1 MSPPTSSAVADN
13 SPNAPVAGIEGEP
26 NSQPARPSWRET
38 LRSLWD
44 RRVLAM
50 LFLGFTAGLPILL
63 IFSSLSLWLVEAGVE
78 RRAVTFFSW
87 AALGY
92 SFKFIWA
99 PLVDRLPLPL
109 LTRWL
114 GRRRAYLL
122 LSQVGVISAI
132 VGMAS
137 TDPASGG
144 ASLTA
149 MALFAVMLGFMSA
162 TQDIVIDAYRIEIA
176 PPEQQGVLSSA
187 YIAGYRIGMIVAGAG
202 ALFLAA
208 HWGSARDVYVYTAW
222 QQAYLVM
229 ALAMGVGV
237 ITTFLVREPVV
248 AEREPEPSGA
258 HARLLAVFVCAVLAF
273 VGVFWAWGHWLSPT
287 APGPFLGLLVEA
299 LRMGAALGAAF
310 GVGAL
315 MVHAGL
321 ASREQAR
328 QTWVMPVLDFFRRY
342 GTRTAWLL
350 LALIGLYRISD
361 IVLGVIS
368 NVFYQDMGFSK
379 TEIAYA
385 VKTFGVVV
393 AIAGGFVGGLL
404 TTRIGVMRS
413 LFWGAVLAAL
423 TNLGFVL
430 LAFAGH
436 DLHLMYAVVAA
447 DNLAAGF
454 ASAAFVAFLSSLTN
468 VSFTAVQYAIFSSLM
483 TLLPK
488 SLGGYS
494 GGMVDVLGYPGFFTL
509 TTLMGLPVLVLVLLA
524 KRLLPVGR

>member
-1 MSPPTSSAVADN
+1 MAQPTSSAVAN
-13 SPNAPVAGIEGEP
+13 ASTNAPDAGQGAP
-26 NSQPARPSWRET
+26 PSRPPWRDT

-44 RRVLAM
+44 RRVLSL

-78 RRAVTFFSW
+78 RAAVTFFSW

-99 PLVDRLPLPL
+99 PLVDRMPLPL

-122 LSQVGVISAI
+122 LAQLGVIVAI

-137 TDPASGG
+137 TDPASGPT
-144 ASLTA
+144 SLTA
-149 MALFAVMLGFMSA
+149 MALFAVLLGFMSA
-162 TQDIVIDAYRIEIA
+162 TQDIVIDAYRIEVA
-176 PPEQQGVLSSA
+176 PPERQGVLSSA
-187 YIAGYRIGMIVAGAG
+187 YIAGYRLGMIVAGAG
-202 ALFLAA
+202 ALLLAE
-208 HWGSARDVYVYTAW
+208 HWGSAREAYVYAAW
-222 QQAYLVM
+222 QQTYLVM

-237 ITTFLVREPVV
+237 LTTFLIREPVV
-248 AEREPEPSGA
+248 AEREPQPSGA
-258 HARLLAVFVCAVLAF
+258 HARLLAVFLCAVLGF
-273 VGVFWAWGHWLSPT
+273 VGLFWAWGKWLSP
-287 APGPFLGLLVEA
+287 AEPDPLLGLLVEA
-299 LRMGAALGAAF
+299 LRMGTALAAAF

-315 MVHAGL
+315 LVHAGL
-321 ASREQAR
+321 ASRDQAR
-328 QTWVMPVLDFFRRY
+328 ETWVLPVLDFFRRY
-342 GTRTAWLL
+342 GAHTAWLL

-423 TNLGFVL
+423 TNLGFVA

-436 DLHLMYAVVAA
+436 DVHLMYAVVAA

-454 ASAAFVAFLSSLTN
+454 ASAAFVAFLSSLTS

-488 SLGGYS
+488 TLGGYS
-494 GGMVDVLGYPGFFTL
+494 GGMVDALGYPGFFML
-509 TTLMGLPVLVLVLLA
+509 TTLMGLPVLVLVVLS
-524 KRLLPVGR
+524 KRLLPVGS

>member
-1 MSPPTSSAVADN
+1 MSPPAASSSATRAAADSASDGVAR
-13 SPNAPVAGIEGEP
+13 
-26 NSQPARPSWRET
+26 RPSWRET
-38 LRSLWD
+38 LRTLWD
-44 RRVLAM
+44 RRVLT
-50 LFLGFTAGLPILL
+50 LLCLGFSAGLPLLL

-99 PLVDRLPLPL
+99 PLVDRMPLPL

-114 GRRRAYLL
+114 GRRRSYLL
-122 LSQVGVISAI
+122 LAQLGVAGAI

-137 TDPASGG
+137 TDPSAGPG
-144 ASLTA
+144 SLTA

-162 TQDIVIDAYRIEIA
+162 TQDIVIDAYRIEVA

-187 YIAGYRIGMIVAGAG
+187 YIAGYRLGMIAAGAG
-202 ALFLAA
+202 VLFLAA
-208 HWGSARDVYVYTAW
+208 LWGSVREAYRYEAW

-229 ALAMGVGV
+229 SLAMGVG
-237 ITTFLVREPVV
+237 ILTTLLVREPVV
-248 AEREPEPSGA
+248 APRERQPSGA
-258 HARLLAVFVCAVLAF
+258 HARLLAVFLCAVAAF
-273 VGVFWAWGHWLSPT
+273 VGCFWGWGQIW
-287 APGPFLGLLVEA
+287 PGSALGPLAGLLAEA
-299 LRMGAALGAAF
+299 GRMAVSLAVAFGIGAAL
-310 GVGAL
+310 VR
-315 MVHAGL
+315 AGL

-328 QTWVMPVLDFFRRY
+328 ETWVMPVLDFFRRY
-342 GTRTAWLL
+342 GARTAWLL
-350 LALIGLYRISD
+350 LALVGLYRISD

-385 VKTFGVVV
+385 VKTFGVVISIV
-393 AIAGGFVGGLL
+393 GGFLGGLL
-404 TTRIGVMRS
+404 ATRLGVMRS
-413 LFWGAVLAAL
+413 LFWGAVLAAA
-423 TNLGFVL
+423 TNLGFVA
-430 LAFAGH
+430 LALAGH
-436 DLHLMYAVVAA
+436 DLVLMYAVVSA

-488 SLGGYS
+488 TLGGYS
-494 GGMVDVLGYPGFFTL
+494 GGMVDALGYPGFFGL
-509 TTLMGLPVLVLVLLA
+509 TTLMGLPVLLLVVLA
-524 KRLLPVGR
+524 GRRLDIRGAVTC

>member
-1 MSPPTSSAVADN
+1 MTPPATAVADDS
-13 SPNAPVAGIEGEP
+13 SPT
-26 NSQPARPSWRET
+26 PARPSWRET

-44 RRVLAM
+44 RRVLSL
-50 LFLGFTAGLPILL
+50 LFLGFSAGLPILL
-63 IFSSLSLWLVEAGVE
+63 IFSSLSLWLIEAGVE
-78 RRAVTFFSW
+78 RKAVTFFSW

-109 LTRWL
+109 LSAWL

-122 LSQVGVISAI
+122 LAQLGVVVAI
-132 VGMAS
+132 VGMAA
-137 TDPASGG
+137 TDPAAGQ

-176 PPEQQGVLSSA
+176 PPERQGVLSSA
-187 YIAGYRIGMIVAGAG
+187 YIAGYRLGMIVAGAG

-208 HWGSARDVYVYTAW
+208 HWGSTREGYQYEAW
-222 QQAYLVM
+222 QGAYLVM
-229 ALAMGVGV
+229 AAAMGVG
-237 ITTFLVREPVV
+237 ILTTLLIREPVV
-248 AEREPEPSGA
+248 AAREHQPSGA
-258 HARLLAVFVCAVLAF
+258 HARLLAVFLCAVLAF
-273 VGVFWAWGHWLSPT
+273 VGVFWASGQWLGSGGR
-287 APGPFLGLLVEA
+287 GPLLGLLLEA
-299 LRMGAALGAAF
+299 MRMGLSLATAF
-310 GVGAL
+310 GVGTL
-315 MVHAGL
+315 LVHLGV

-342 GTRTAWLL
+342 GVRTAWLL
-350 LALIGLYRISD
+350 LALVGLYRISD

-368 NVFYQDMGFSK
+368 NVFYQDMGYSK

-385 VKTFGVVV
+385 VKTFGVIISIV
-393 AIAGGFVGGLL
+393 GGFLGGLL
-404 TTRIGVMRS
+404 ATRLGVMRS
-413 LFWGAVLAAL
+413 LFWGAVLASL
-423 TNLGFVL
+423 TNLGFVA

-436 DLHLMYAVVAA
+436 DLALMYAVVSA

-488 SLGGYS
+488 TLGGYS
-494 GGMVDVLGYPGFFTL
+494 GGMVDTLGYPGFFTL
-509 TTLMGLPVLVLVLLA
+509 TALMGLPVLWLVVISG
-524 KRLLPVGR
+524 RLLKVKEKER